1 MPTIIAATDGS
12 PSANAAVE
20 RALAEAAAS
29 NATVDLVG
37 AWSAPPNGT
46 LGAPTYM
53 SEDVFYAGRDATAKI
68 LEDAKA
74 RADGAGVLAET
85 HLVAGSAAVEICK
98 LAEERKADLIIMGSR
113 GHRPLAAALLGSVAA
128 HVVRHAHCPVMVV
141 PDPDRVNGHRAG
153 LTRSGVRSPP

>member
-1 MPTIIAATDGS
+1 MTTIIAATDGS

-53 SEDVFYAGRDATAKI
+53 SEDVFYAGRDATARI

-74 RADGAGVLAET
+74 RAGGAGVQAET

-98 LAEERKADLIIMGSR
+98 LAAERKADLIIMGSR

-141 PDPDRVNGHRAG
+141 PDPNRVNGHK
-153 LTRSGVRSPP
+153 S

>member
-1 MPTIIAATDGS
+1 MTTIIAATDGS

-20 RALAEAAAS
+20 RALAEAAVS

-53 SEDVFYAGRDATAKI
+53 SEDVFYAGRDATARI

-74 RADGAGVLAET
+74 RAGGAGVQAET

-98 LAEERKADLIIMGSR
+98 LAAERKADLIIMGSR

-141 PDPDRVNGHRAG
+141 PDPDRVNGHK
-153 LTRSGVRSPP
+153 S